1 MSPLA
6 TLHILDFTT
15 LLPGPFA
22 TMALA
27 DLGADVVR
35 VESPT
40 RPDMVRFLPPYDG
53 DTSAWHGVLNR
64 NKRSL
69 ALDLKQPEAITA
81 IKRLVA
87 TGGYDVII
95 EQFRPGVMD
104 RLGLGYDALR
114 AINPAVVYCAL
125 TGYGQ
130 SGPLRDRAGHDINY
144 LALSGALSYS
154 GRPTTGPPPL
164 GVQMADIG
172 GGALGALV
180 GLLAALVRRGATG
193 QGAFVD
199 VSMFD
204 MMVAWQSHLAAHYLV
219 AGETPAPEAMALNG
233 GRAYDLYATADGRW
247 LSVGSLEPK
256 FWESFCAGIERAD
269 LVAPGLSLDADA
281 QITVKAAIRDAIAAR
296 PLADWVAI
304 FAPLDAC
311 VEPVLTIPEMLAHAQ
326 TAARGL
332 VVDVPKPDGS
342 AQRQIAS
349 PWRFDNA
356 AAEYRYAGGPLGS
369 HTAEVLHE
377 AGFTDEEIA
386 ALAQERKTN
395 DRPQTTADGRL
406 QTDLLTADD

>member
-1 MSPLA
+1 MSPLSS
-6 TLHILDFTT
+6 LRVLDFTA

-22 TMALA
+22 TMVLA
-27 DLGADVVR
+27 DMGADVVR
-35 VESPT
+35 VESPN

-53 DTSAWHGVLNR
+53 DVSAWHGVLNR

-69 ALDLKQPEAITA
+69 ALDLKRPEAVA
-81 IKRLVA
+81 AVKRLVA
-87 TGGYDVII
+87 VGGYDVVI

-104 RLGLGYDALR
+104 RLGLGYEALR

-130 SGPLRDRAGHDINY
+130 TGPLRDRAGHDVNY

-154 GRPTTGPPPL
+154 GRAASGPPPL
-164 GVQMADIG
+164 GIQVADVG

-180 GLLAALVRRGATG
+180 GLLAALVRRGATR

-204 MMVAWQSHLAAHYLV
+204 MMVAWQSHLAAHTLV

-256 FWESFCAGIERAD
+256 FWEGFCAAIGRPD
-269 LVAPGLSLDADA
+269 LVAPGLSLDEAA
-281 QITVKAAIRDAIAAR
+281 QQEVRRAVGEAIAAR
-296 PLADWVAI
+296 PLAEWVAV
-304 FAPLDAC
+304 FAPLDVC
-311 VEPVLTIPEMLAHAQ
+311 VEPVLTVPEMLAHPQ

-332 VVDVPKPDGS
+332 VVDVPKPGGGT
-342 AQRQIAS
+342 QRQIAS
-349 PWRFDNA
+349 PWRFDDGTT
-356 AAEYRYAGGPLGS
+356 EHRHAGTPLGS
-369 HTAEVLHE
+369 HTAEVLRE
-377 AGFTDEEIA
+377 AGFADEEIA
-386 ALAQERKTN
+386 VLV
-395 DRPQTTADGRL
+395 
-406 QTDLLTADD
+406 